1 MKPRIYMEKL
11 KEKSGAVTDKR
22 LHTLDGLRGFAV
34 INMIFYHAIW
44 DIVYIF
50 GCDWAWYKGTGAHI
64 WQQCICMTFI
74 TLSGFCALLGKQTL
88 KRGLVVFAGGL
99 AVTVVTLIAMPE
111 DRVVFGILTF
121 MGSAML
127 IVALLRKVLVK
138 IPAAVGL
145 AVSLILFVLTRHIA
159 RGYLGLPS
167 FNVALPKALYSGYVS
182 AFFGFPNEAFF
193 STDYFALFPWLF
205 LFLCGLFLFRL
216 TGHKLQDVKVLKV
229 KIPFFGFVGRH
240 SLIIYLLHQP
250 AIYAVLTV
258 FFMIIR

>member
-1 MKPRIYMEKL
+1 MKL
-11 KEKSGAVTDKR
+11 KNKTGQTTEAVSPNR

-34 INMIFYHAIW
+34 VNMIFYHAIW
-44 DIVYIF
+44 DLVYIY

-74 TLSGFCALLGKQTL
+74 VLSGFCSLLGKQTL
-88 KRGLVVFAGGL
+88 KRGLIVFAGG
-99 AVTVVTLIAMPE
+99 AVVTAATLIAMPE

-127 IVALLRKVLVK
+127 VVAALRKVLEK

-145 AVSLILFVLTRHIA
+145 TVNLIMFVLTRHIA
-159 RGYLGLPS
+159 RGYFGLPS
-167 FNVALPKALYSGYVS
+167 FHVELPKALYSGYFS
-182 AFFGFPNEAFF
+182 AFFGFPNESFF

-205 LFLCGLFLFRL
+205 LFLCGLFLYRL
-216 TGHKLQDVKVLKV
+216 TKDKLPDWKFLKV

-240 SLIIYLLHQP
+240 SLLIYLLHQP
-250 AIYAVLTV
+250 IIYAVLTV
-258 FFMIIR
+258 VFMIIR